1 MRHRVRQYRMKVAAS
16 FLLIAIAVVIYVSNR
31 VDQPLTPKQWEALST
46 VSYIAFAK
54 ACFAFVVSLVTGNYS
69 QVDKLWSIMPPVYV
83 WIMAYIA
90 GFQARQLIIAGLV
103 TLWGVRLTFNF
114 ARKGGYTWR
123 IWVGEEDYRWAELW
137 KNPLLAN
144 PIIWFIFN
152 LSFVCLFQSFLI
164 EGFTLPTILTI
175 STTPATVKPL
185 NWTDYMA
192 TALVLSFIIL
202 ETLADEQQWR
212 FQQAK
217 QKACI
222 SAKPLKEGPYKQ
234 GFIATGLWSMC
245 RHPNFF
251 SEQAIWASLYLFS
264 VADTGRLINWSA
276 IGFLVLMLLFQGSTN
291 FTEVI
296 STRKYPAYKEY
307 IKSTPK
313 FIPRLW

>member
-1 MRHRVRQYRMKVAAS
+1 M
-16 FLLIAIAVVIYVSNR
+16 YVLNR

-83 WIMAYIA
+83 WIMA
-90 GFQARQLIIAGLV
+90 FM
-103 TLWGVRLTFNF
+103 TLWDMRLTFNF

-175 STTPATVKPL
+175 STTPAT
-185 NWTDYMA
+185 
-192 TALVLSFIIL
+192 
-202 ETLADEQQWR
+202 
-212 FQQAK
+212 
-217 QKACI
+217 
-222 SAKPLKEGPYKQ
+222 
-234 GFIATGLWSMC
+234 
-245 RHPNFF
+245 
-251 SEQAIWASLYLFS
+251 
-264 VADTGRLINWSA
+264 
-276 IGFLVLMLLFQGSTN
+276 
-291 FTEVI
+291 
-296 STRKYPAYKEY
+296 
-307 IKSTPK
+307 
-313 FIPRLW
+313 

>member
-1 MRHRVRQYRMKVAAS
+1 MKVEVS
-16 FLLIAIAVVIYVSNR
+16 FLLAAIAAVIYVSNQ
-31 VDQPLTPKQWEALST
+31 VDEPVTPKQWETLRT
-46 VSYIAFAK
+46 VNYIAFAK
-54 ACFAFVVSLVTGNYS
+54 ACLVFVVSLVTGNYS

-90 GFQARQLIIAGLV
+90 GFQPRQLIIAGLV

-123 IWVGEEDYRWAELW
+123 IWVGEEDYRWAELR
-137 KNPLLAN
+137 KNSLLAN

-152 LSFVCLFQSFLI
+152 LSFVCFFQSFLI

-175 STTPATVKPL
+175 STTPAKPL
-185 NWTDYMA
+185 NSIDYIA
-192 TALVLSFIIL
+192 TALVFNFIIL
-202 ETLADEQQWR
+202 ETLADEQQWT
-212 FQQAK
+212 FQEGK
-217 QKACI
+217 RRACI
-222 SAKPLKEGPYKQ
+222 SGKLVKDGPYKQ
-234 GFIATGLWSMC
+234 GFITTGLWSMC

-264 VADTGRLINWSA
+264 VAETGRLINWSA

-291 FTEVI
+291 FTEAI
-296 STRKYPAYKEY
+296 SSRKYPAYKEY

-313 FIPRLW
+313 FIPKLW